1 MRGLENRDAGAR
13 PTMRANGRGLNEI
26 RELKIT
32 RDFLKHPEG
41 SVLIEMG
48 NTKVICTASIEDG
61 VPAFLKNSG
70 RGWLTAEYS
79 MLPTSTHSRT
89 PRESTRGRVGGRTH
103 EIQRLIGRS
112 LRSVTALDAFG
123 ERTIYIDCDVIQA
136 DGGTRSASITGGFVA
151 LVDLFRKMQ
160 QGGIA
165 DRVAVED
172 YVAAVSIGVVDSCI
186 YLDLDYEE
194 DSRAE
199 VDMNFVM
206 TGKGLFIEI
215 QGTAEEVP
223 FGRDLLNK
231 MTDIAVRGIV
241 QITKKQV
248 EVLGKLT

>member
-1 MRGLENRDAGAR
+1 
-13 PTMRANGRGLNEI
+13 MRAKGRGLNEV

-32 RDFLKHPEG
+32 RDFLKHPPG
-41 SVLIEMG
+41 SVFIEMG
-48 NTKVICTASIEDG
+48 NTKVICTATIEDG
-61 VPAFLKNSG
+61 VPAFLENSG
-70 RGWLTAEYS
+70 KGWLTAEYS
-79 MLPTSTHSRT
+79 MLPSSTHSRT
-89 PRESTRGRVGGRTH
+89 PRESTKGRVGGRTY

-112 LRSVTALDAFG
+112 LRSVTALDAYG

-151 LVDLFRKMQ
+151 LVDLFRKMRER
-160 QGGIA
+160 GIA
-165 DRVAVED
+165 DRNPVDD
-172 YVAAVSIGVVDSCI
+172 YVAAVSIGVVDNQI
-186 YLDLDYEE
+186 YLDLDYDE

-223 FGRDLLNK
+223 FGRDLLDE
-231 MTDIAVRGIV
+231 MTDIAIRGIEE
-241 QITKKQV
+241 ITKKQA

>member
-1 MRGLENRDAGAR
+1 
-13 PTMRANGRGLNEI
+13 MRANGRRQNEI

-32 RDFLKHPEG
+32 RDFLKHPPG

-48 NTKVICTASIEDG
+48 NTKVICTATVEDS
-61 VPAFLKNSG
+61 VPAFLRNSG
-70 RGWLTAEYS
+70 KGWLTAEYS

-89 PRESTRGRVGGRTH
+89 PRESTRGRVAGRTH

-112 LRSVTALDAFG
+112 LRSVTSLDVYG
-123 ERTIYIDCDVIQA
+123 EKTIYIDCDVIQA

-151 LVDLFRKMQ
+151 LVDLFRKMRE
-160 QGGIA
+160 QGIV
-165 DRVAVED
+165 DRIPVED
-172 YVAAVSIGVVDSCI
+172 YVAAVSVGLVDNNI

-194 DSRAE
+194 DYKAY

-215 QGTAEEVP
+215 QGTAEEAP
-223 FGRDLLNK
+223 FERNLLNR
-231 MTDIAVRGIV
+231 MTDIASQGIAE
-241 QITKKQV
+241 ITRKQV